1 MKEKCECM
9 EHVNGNYC
17 SYSLHFRLHFARC
30 LLRMFI
36 LTGQ

>member
-9 EHVNGNYC
+9 ERVNENYC
-17 SYSLHFRLHFARC
+17 SYSLHFARC